1 MSTLLTTSSQRNGA
15 SYPALVP
22 ILAGIFGGVG
32 FLCLCGLIW
41 CWVRRRKHRAPVI
54 PYTMETLRARPVAQA
69 AAATVD
75 EEAGPTEESL
85 TSPRPAKLGTH
96 GRGVGF
102 GFNPIFREAYG
113 GGGGAESGKGPV
125 VAARASPLYG

>member
-1 MSTLLTTSSQRNGA
+1 MSALLTTSSQRNAG

-41 CWVRRRKHRAPVI
+41 CLMRRRKHRAPVI
-54 PYTMETLRARPVAQA
+54 PYAMGTLRARPVAQVA
-69 AAATVD
+69 E
-75 EEAGPTEESL
+75 EEAGRPPAEESVVA
-85 TSPRPAKLGTH
+85 SPRPEKLGTH
-96 GRGVGF
+96 GRGVGY
-102 GFNPIFREAYG
+102 GFNPVFNEAYG

-125 VAARASPLYG
+125 VAARAAPLYG